1 VQWQQPGSHKAPTM
15 THEQLKA
22 DFIGDLVSNYLLVFL
37 HQDKVALAPF
47 SLFTNPFVPAPS
59 DSFHQ
64 VTTQFNT
71 QT

>member
-1 VQWQQPGSHKAPTM
+1 MQWQQAGSHKAPTM

-22 DFIGDLVSNYLLVFL
+22 DFFGDLVSNYYLLVFL
-37 HQDKVALAPF
+37 QDKVALMPL
-47 SLFTNPFVPAPS
+47 SLFTNPFVPAKT

-64 VTTQFNT
+64 DATQFNT